1 MLTTGSAPRQVMGL
15 AFCLA
20 AWGLLAA
27 PALAADGRMVPGLY
41 GPVSVPAAPSRV
53 ITLSEDALDAAL
65 AVGVKPVGTLARR
78 GGSDVVGYLK
88 DKAGKIALVGTLAEI
103 NAEAI
108 VGLDPDLI
116 LAGSG
121 LDKAKTETLGQIAAT
136 VVPERRPM
144 SAWREQFLSRA
155 EALGK
160 TAAAKAL
167 LGQIDGR
174 IAAVKAKNAGN
185 AGQTAAVIRWMEA
198 GPLVFTWASQS
209 GDLLETVGFK
219 PVPLST
225 SLKGPHSDTL
235 SLENLKEVDADWL
248 VIAAFGD
255 TGRAAAEAV
264 KGNPIYQQLKAV
276 KAGRIIV
283 SDGNLWSSTNG
294 PLAALAQLDDIERAV
309 DGRR

>member
-1 MLTTGSAPRQVMGL
+1 MLPTGPLRAVAASLVALVLTAPM
-15 AFCLA
+15 
-20 AWGLLAA
+20 
-27 PALAADGRMVPGLY
+27 ALAADGRQVPGLH
-41 GPVSVPAAPSRV
+41 GPVTVPAAPSRV

-88 DKAGKIALVGTLAEI
+88 DKAAGVALVGTLAEM

-121 LDKAKTETLGQIAAT
+121 LDKAKTEMLGQIAAT
-136 VVPERRPM
+136 VVPEKRPM
-144 SAWREQFLSRA
+144 SAWRAQFLSRA

-160 TAAAKAL
+160 TDAAKTR

-174 IAAVKAKNAGN
+174 IAAVKAKNAAN

-198 GPLVFTWASQS
+198 GPLVFTWTSQS
-209 GDLLETVGFK
+209 GDLLQAVGFQ

-225 SLKGPHSDTL
+225 GLKGPHSDTL

>member
-1 MLTTGSAPRQVMGL
+1 MLPTGPARR
-15 AFCLA
+15 LA
-20 AWGLLAA
+20 ACLLAAGLLAQ
-27 PALAADGRMVPGLY
+27 PALAADGRQVPGLH
-41 GPVSVPAAPSRV
+41 GPVTVPAAPSRV
-53 ITLSEDALDAAL
+53 VTLSEDALDAAL

-88 DKAGKIALVGTLAEI
+88 AEAGKVALVGTLAEV

-116 LAGSG
+116 LAGPG
-121 LDKAKTETLGQIAAT
+121 LDKAKTDMLGQIAAT
-136 VVPERRPM
+136 VVPEKRPM
-144 SAWREQFLSRA
+144 NAWRELFLARA
-155 EALGK
+155 EVLGK
-160 TAAAKAL
+160 ADAGKAL
-167 LGQIDGR
+167 IARIDGR
-174 IAAVKAKNAGN
+174 VAAVKAKNAGN

-198 GPLVFTWASQS
+198 GPMVFTWASQS
-209 GDLLETVGFK
+209 GDLLEAVGFK
-219 PVPLST
+219 PVALSVG
-225 SLKGPHSDTL
+225 LKGPHSDML

-255 TGRAAAEAV
+255 TGRTAAEAV
-264 KGNPIYQQLKAV
+264 KANPIYQQLKAV